1 MTMGVKLLH
10 SYRLN
15 KAWIAVGLAL
25 SLMLPSVALGAATKP
40 TVTTGGVAKVTP
52 STASLLGKVNPN
64 GAATT
69 YVFQYGPT
77 TLYGVL
83 TTVTAAGGGTSA
95 VNVLADIAGLAPATT
110 YHYRLVATNSKGTTR
125 GADRTFKTKPQPL
138 GLSLAAMPNPVSVGK
153 PTVLAGALSGTGNA
167 SREIALQSNPF
178 PYTQGFVTTTNVLL
192 TGPNGEFSFPLLSVA
207 LNTQY
212 RVLIPTKPTVVSPI
226 VFVGVAPTISTLV
239 TATRV
244 RRGQRVRFTGIVR
257 PGQGGER
264 FAIQKLKGTRWVTV
278 AGGSLQRASSTSA
291 SYSKRIRVFSGG
303 SYRVFVESSD
313 GRLASTSGR
322 TVRIRL
328 R

>member
-69 YVFQYGPT
+69 YLFQYGPT
-77 TLYGVL
+77 TLYGGL
-83 TTVTAAGGGTSA
+83 STVTAAGGGTSA
-95 VNVLADIAGLAPATT
+95 VNVVADIAGLAPATT

-125 GADRTFKTKPQPL
+125 GTDRTFKTKPQPL
-138 GLSLAAMPNPVSVGK
+138 GLTLAATPNPVPVGK
-153 PTVLAGALSGTGNA
+153 PTVLGGTLTGTGNA
-167 SREIALQSNPF
+167 SRQVVLQSNPF
-178 PYTQGFVTTTNVLL
+178 PYAQGFVNTTNVQL
-192 TGPNGEFSFPLLSVA
+192 TGPNGEFAFPLLSVPV
-207 LNTQY
+207 NTQY
-212 RVLIPTKPTVVSPI
+212 RVLIPTKPDIVSPI

-244 RRGQRVRFTGIVR
+244 RRGQRVRFTGHVR
-257 PGQGGER
+257 PGRGGQR
-264 FAIQKLKGTRWVTV
+264 YAVQKLKGTRWVTV

-291 SYSKRIRVFSGG
+291 RYSKRIRVFSGG

>member
-1 MTMGVKLLH
+1 MGVKLFA
-10 SYRLN
+10 SSRRI
-15 KAWIAVGLAL
+15 KAWITVGLAL
-25 SLMLPSVALGAATKP
+25 SLTIPAVALGAATKP
-40 TVTTGGVAKVTP
+40 TVTTGGVSNLTP
-52 STASLLGKVNPN
+52 STVSLLGKVDPN

-69 YVFQYGPT
+69 YLFQYGPT
-77 TLYGVL
+77 TLYG
-83 TTVTAAGGGTSA
+83 TNTAPVSAGAGTSA
-95 VNVLADIAGLAPATT
+95 VNVIADIAGLAPATT
-110 YHYRLVATNSKGTTR
+110 YHYRLVATNSQGTTR

-138 GLSLAAMPNPVSVGK
+138 GLSLAATPNPVPVGK

-167 SREIALQSNPF
+167 SRQVVLQSNPF
-178 PYTQGFVTTTNVLL
+178 PYTQGFVNTTNVLL

-226 VFVGVAPTISTLV
+226 VFVGVAPKVSTLV

-244 RRGQRVRFTGIVR
+244 RRRQLVRFTGHVR
-257 PGQGGER
+257 PGGGGER

-278 AGGSLQRASSTSA
+278 AGGNTVHSSSTSA
-291 SYSKRIRVFSGG
+291 RYSKRIRINSGG
-303 SYRVFVESSD
+303 SYRVFVAMAD
-313 GRLASTSGR
+313 GRYAATSGR